1 MLLIVLQ
8 SGKCH
13 KNNFRFDQR
22 QVSVCMNKL
31 GSPDRLGVGDV
42 GDAEAD
48 TFKGQIENN
57 DRQTTPDNLK
67 QQGRWIAPLLVPP
80 NCAKAAQLR

>member
-1 MLLIVLQ
+1 
-8 SGKCH
+8 
-13 KNNFRFDQR
+13 
-22 QVSVCMNKL
+22 MNKL
-31 GSPDRLGVGDV
+31 GSPDRLCVGDV

-80 NCAKAAQLR
+80 NCAKAAHLR